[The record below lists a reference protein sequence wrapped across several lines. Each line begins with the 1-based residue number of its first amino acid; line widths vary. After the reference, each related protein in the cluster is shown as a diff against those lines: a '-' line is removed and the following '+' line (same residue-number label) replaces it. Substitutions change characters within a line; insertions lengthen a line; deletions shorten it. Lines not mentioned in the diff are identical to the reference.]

1 VRDLVTVLLYPVLPE
16 KKRWEFASMARK
28 RRGVKSAK
36 KTFGSAKRAGAMTS
50 KVPISGAKVNNKV
63 AGVKVNKNF
72 NG

>member
-1 VRDLVTVLLYPVLPE
+1 
-16 KKRWEFASMARK
+16 MARK